1 MHSFSLT
8 LLLLTLIC
16 TCVRAQKNLKVWTDA
31 DRKAYAH
38 RNDNPANW
46 DSTMLA
52 EDLEWH
58 LEPASWPTTPA
69 IASIPSPVADY
80 SWGYCALRNLE
91 ITLGGKKVQGWN
103 VGYAQD
109 SFRMQNFTSKDAY
122 YQSFFTL
129 LVITDWPQS
138 ANRAG
143 HIISRNYPHYLC
155 TGKFKTSTG
164 DLDWVQMQ
172 LADGQNF
179 AIVAQRYFDL
189 TQGRTLL
196 AAQQKDGSLRF
207 LQVDLSPGEVLRGG
221 GVPGLEAYFKAL
233 AGREEVNL
241 FFGNSG
247 VVGSE

>member
-1 MHSFSLT
+1 MRSFSLT
-8 LLLLTLIC
+8 LLLLTFIC
-16 TCVRAQKNLKVWTDA
+16 TCGRAQESPKIWTDA

-38 RNDNPANW
+38 RNDNPALW

-52 EDLEWH
+52 EDLGYH
-58 LEPASWPTTPA
+58 LEPASWPTAPA
-69 IASIPSPVADY
+69 ISEIPSPVADY
-80 SWGYCALRNLE
+80 SWGYCALNTLE
-91 ITLGGKKVQGWN
+91 ATLGGKKVHGWN
-103 VGYAQD
+103 VGYARD
-109 SFRMQNFTSKDAY
+109 SFRLNDFNLKEAY
-122 YQSFFTL
+122 YQSYFTL
-129 LVITDWPQS
+129 LVITDWSQT

-143 HIISRNYPHYLC
+143 HIVSRNYPHYLC

-207 LQVDLSPGEVLRGG
+207 LQLDLSPGEIMLGLG
-221 GVPGLEAYFKAL
+221 IPGLEAYFTEL
-233 AGREEVNL
+233 AGREKVNR
-241 FFGNSG
+241 FFGNAG
-247 VVGSE
+247 VVGSR

>member
-1 MHSFSLT
+1 MRSFSFT

-16 TCVRAQKNLKVWTDA
+16 TCGRAQEAPKSWTDA

-38 RNDNPANW
+38 RNDNPAKW

-58 LEPASWPTTPA
+58 LKPASWPTGPA
-69 IASIPSPVADY
+69 ISSIPSPVADY
-80 SWGYCALRNLE
+80 SGFCALRSLE
-91 ITLGGKKVQGWN
+91 TTLGGKKIQGWT
-103 VGYAQD
+103 VGYGRD
-109 SFRMQNFTSKDAY
+109 SFRLHDFDSKDAY
-122 YQSFFTL
+122 YQSYFTM
-129 LVITDWPQS
+129 LVITDWPQT

-143 HIISRNYPHYLC
+143 HIVSRNYPHYLC

-207 LQVDLSPGEVLRGG
+207 LQLDLSPGEIMPGG
-221 GVPGLEAYFKAL
+221 EIPGLEAYLEEL
-233 AGREEVNL
+233 AGREKVNQ
-241 FFGNSG
+241 FFGNEG
-247 VVGSE
+247 VVNSQ

>member
-1 MHSFSLT
+1 MRRFSLT

-16 TCVRAQKNLKVWTDA
+16 TCGRAQKNTKPWTDA

-38 RNDNPANW
+38 RNDNPALW

-52 EDLEWH
+52 EDLSYH

-69 IASIPSPVADY
+69 IAEIPSPVADY
-80 SWGYCALRNLE
+80 SWGYCALNTLK
-91 ITLGGKKVQGWN
+91 TPLGGKNVQGWN
-103 VGYAQD
+103 VGYAKD
-109 SFRMQNFTSKDAY
+109 SFRLKDFNSTEAY
-122 YQSFFTL
+122 YQSYFTL
-129 LVITDWPQS
+129 LVITDWPQT
-138 ANRAG
+138 ANRSG
-143 HIISRNYPHYLC
+143 HIVSRNYPHYLC

-207 LQVDLSPGEVLRGG
+207 LQLDLSPGEIMRDAKI
-221 GVPGLEAYFKAL
+221 PGLEAYFEAL
-233 AGREEVNL
+233 AALDPVNR
-241 FFGNSG
+241 FFSNSG
-247 VVGSE
+247 VVSGQ